1 MRAAGVRD
9 ITVQAV
15 LVAPDGERLGRLIRL
30 IRLLAQGALTVRVGE
45 QFPLEQAAA
54 ALVQVRHGAHGA
66 AIVLQPRTR
75 EASS

>member
-30 IRLLAQGALTVRVGE
+30 LAQGALTVRVGE

-54 ALVQVRHGAHGA
+54 ALA
-66 AIVLQPRTR
+66 T
-75 EASS
+75 S

>member
-15 LVAPDGERLGRLIRL
+15 LVAPDGERLGRL